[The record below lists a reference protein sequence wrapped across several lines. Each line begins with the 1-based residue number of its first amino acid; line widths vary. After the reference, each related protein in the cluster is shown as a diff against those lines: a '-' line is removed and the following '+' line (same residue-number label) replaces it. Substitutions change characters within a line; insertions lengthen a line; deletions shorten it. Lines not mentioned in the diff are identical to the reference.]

1 MRPTKAVSGQ
11 KCQHCQAAFHKAK
24 PLMRCGQMSA
34 KPSKAGSSRKMPRL
48 KPRLPIRLLKSQC
61 EAGLRT
67 RARTSCPAARVD
79 TCSDTRQPAA
89 QGRAASLAYEDRESE
104 GIGFVNPDR

>member
-24 PLMRCGQMSA
+24 PLMNCEQVSV

-67 RARTSCPAARVD
+67 RARASCPAARVD
-79 TCSDTRQPAA
+79 TCSDTRQPSHGVCLLRGVCVA
-89 QGRAASLAYEDRESE
+89 G
-104 GIGFVNPDR
+104 N